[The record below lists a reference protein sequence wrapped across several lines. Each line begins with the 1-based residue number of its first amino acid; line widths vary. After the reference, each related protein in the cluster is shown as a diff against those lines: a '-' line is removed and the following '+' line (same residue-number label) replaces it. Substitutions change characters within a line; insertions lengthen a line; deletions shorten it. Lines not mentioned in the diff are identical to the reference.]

1 MYRIWYSAEPGQC
14 IIIPIKKVSMATLVV
29 YRHAQFEGIKRRQE
43 LFQPCD
49 AVQILSAK
57 INTEQ
62 ILPVWFKGLS
72 IGNTLNKSVMGDA
85 E

>member
-1 MYRIWYSAEPGQC
+1 MP
-14 IIIPIKKVSMATLVV
+14 TLVAHK
-29 YRHAQFEGIKRRQE
+29 HAQFEGIKRGQE

-49 AVQILSAK
+49 AVQLLSAK
-57 INTEQ
+57 INAEQ
-62 ILPVWFKGLS
+62 TLPVWFKRLS

>member
-1 MYRIWYSAEPGQC
+1 MHYRPYR
-14 IIIPIKKVSMATLVV
+14 KVSMPTLVA
-29 YRHAQFEGIKRRQE
+29 YKHAQFEGIKRRQE

-49 AVQILSAK
+49 AVQLLPAK
-57 INTEQ
+57 INAEQ